1 MVGGARLARRAGL
14 AAAVAAILLFALF
27 PFVQMLSLS
36 LKYQPDWGNPSLLPT
51 RVNWQAY
58 QELLAIG
65 QELRDVPESARRLL
79 DNPEL
84 SAAQRQAIIDRF
96 RDSGDV
102 FPFLRY
108 FRNSLL
114 LSGVAA
120 LASLALATLG
130 AYSFSRVRYRGRTV
144 MQRGVLFVY
153 MFGGILLV
161 IPLFQLTVRSGLA
174 STAGGTFAAILVIY
188 LAQTLP
194 VSLYMLGNYF
204 RTISS
209 SLEEAAMIDGCSR
222 AATIARIIIPLALP
236 ALAAVFIYSFM
247 IAWNEYLFA
256 SVFLKSYSDLHT
268 LPLGL
273 RALFTSKNAIW
284 DRIMAGSMLT
294 AAPVVALFMVV
305 QKYMTQ
311 GLSAGGVKG

>member
-1 MVGGARLARRAGL
+1 MSGARLARRAGL
-14 AAAVAAILLFALF
+14 AAAVAAILVFALF

-51 RVNWQAY
+51 RVNWDAY
-58 QELLAIG
+58 KELLAIG
-65 QELRDVPESARRLL
+65 QDLRDVPESARRLL
-79 DNPEL
+79 DNPDL

-108 FRNSLL
+108 FRNSLV
-114 LSGVAA
+114 LSGAAA

-174 STAGGTFAAILVIY
+174 ATAAGTFAAVLVIY
-188 LAQTLP
+188 LVQTLP

-204 RTISS
+204 RTISF

-222 AATIARIIIPLALP
+222 AATIVRIIIPLALP

-256 SVFLKSYSDLHT
+256 SVFLKSYSDLYT

>member
-1 MVGGARLARRAGL
+1 M
-14 AAAVAAILLFALF
+14 
-27 PFVQMLSLS
+27 
-36 LKYQPDWGNPSLLPT
+36 
-51 RVNWQAY
+51 
-58 QELLAIG
+58 
-65 QELRDVPESARRLL
+65 
-79 DNPEL
+79 
-84 SAAQRQAIIDRF
+84 
-96 RDSGDV
+96 
-102 FPFLRY
+102 
-108 FRNSLL
+108 
-114 LSGVAA
+114 
-120 LASLALATLG
+120 
-130 AYSFSRVRYRGRTV
+130 
-144 MQRGVLFVY
+144 
-153 MFGGILLV
+153 
-161 IPLFQLTVRSGLA
+161 
-174 STAGGTFAAILVIY
+174 IY

-222 AATIARIIIPLALP
+222 AATIVRIIIPLALP